1 MRGMGTILNV
11 VTVLVGGLLGLALGH
26 RLPERISKSVM
37 HGLGLVTLVVGVDN
51 ARETQNIIV
60 VLVSVLLGVLLG
72 EWLDLE
78 AKLEGVGQKLEA
90 RFGTREDKD
99 DGSGGSR
106 FVQGFV
112 VSSLVFCVGPL
123 TILGSIDDGLRG
135 DIQKLAIKSTL
146 DGFAA
151 MSFAA
156 SLGPGVLFSIVTL
169 LVYQGGLTLLADV
182 AQTLLTD
189 PMVGEMTATGGVLL
203 LGIGLVLLEIRRVR
217 VANFL
222 PALVIA
228 PLIVAVLD
236 TLGIN
241 YVPQL

>member
-1 MRGMGTILNV
+1 MHGLGTILNA
-11 VTVLVGGLLGLALGH
+11 VTVLVGGLTGLALGH
-26 RLPERISKSVM
+26 RLPERISQSVM
-37 HGLGLVTLVVGVDN
+37 HGLGLVTLIVGVDN

-78 AKLEGVGQKLEA
+78 AKLEGLGQKLEV
-90 RFGTREDKD
+90 RFGAGEGQA
-99 DGSGGSR
+99 DGSSGSR

-156 SLGPGVLFSIVTL
+156 SLGPGVLFSVVTI
-169 LVYQGGLTLLADV
+169 LVYQGGLTLLADL
-182 AQTLLTD
+182 AQTWLTE

-203 LGIGLVLLEIRRVR
+203 LGIGLVLLEVKRVR

-222 PALVIA
+222 PALLIA
-228 PLIVAVLD
+228 PLIVAALD
-236 TLGIN
+236 GLGIN
-241 YVPQL
+241 YVPQF